1 MTHEVASQ
9 TQSDQHART
18 TLAKPWLSRMII
30 LLVVLIGFGTWA
42 LYDAVIKY
50 PAKGREVAQGFELEY
65 LKQAK
70 SSGRLFD
77 ASVPD
82 PRGRLAE
89 LRQKDLL
96 ELSGFDRKQKEWL
109 ESLAIPGLGMLDADH
124 TVFRDAQQRLDDL
137 SEKFKTRPNMAKLST
152 YDILMQWIILVI
164 CWGLA
169 LVIFLWM
176 LLVASKKY
184 RWDEQALVLILP
196 NGTEIKPGDLDPD
209 DPANLTKWHKFIIF
223 LNPAS
228 GSSLGRKPIKLD
240 LFRYEPL
247 EAWVIK
253 LVKAADP
260 DFIFPNEQQ
269 DDDDAENGDAENG
282 DASPSDDEQS

>member
-1 MTHEVASQ
+1 MTHDPASQ
-9 TQSDQHART
+9 TQSDQLAQT

-30 LLVVLIGFGTWA
+30 LLIVLLGFGTWA
-42 LYDAVIKY
+42 LYDAAVKY
-50 PAKGREVAQGFELEY
+50 PAKGREVTQGFELEY

-77 ASVPD
+77 TSVPD
-82 PRGRLAE
+82 PKGRLAE
-89 LRQKDLL
+89 LRKKDLL
-96 ELSGFDRKQKEWL
+96 ELSEFDRKQKEWL
-109 ESLAIPGLGMLDADH
+109 ESLAIPGLGMLNADH

-152 YDILMQWIILVI
+152 YDILMQWIILVL

-169 LVIFLWM
+169 LIIFVWM
-176 LLVASKKY
+176 VLVASKKY
-184 RWDEQALVLILP
+184 RWNQQALVLILP
-196 NGTEIKPGDLDPD
+196 NGTEIKPSDLDSD
-209 DPANLTKWHKFIIF
+209 DPANLTKWHKFIVF

-247 EAWVIK
+247 EAWVIE

-260 DFIFPNEQQ
+260 DFTFPNEEQ
-269 DDDDAENGDAENG
+269 DDETHDDDAEDE
-282 DASPSDDEQS
+282 DASSGTDEQS